1 VGEGGGFEGRGEGK
15 GENLGDG
22 EGGGVGLG
30 DREGSWLVKL
40 LTFLS
45 DVKRD
50 LSPLVE
56 TEQTINF
63 LKLKKNLSP
72 LNKNIIKKLSFGR
85 QVSNPQMQL
94 EKFESGN

>member
-1 VGEGGGFEGRGEGK
+1 M
-15 GENLGDG
+15 
-22 EGGGVGLG
+22 
-30 DREGSWLVKL
+30 
-40 LTFLS
+40 
-45 DVKRD
+45 
-50 LSPLVE
+50 
-56 TEQTINF
+56 INF